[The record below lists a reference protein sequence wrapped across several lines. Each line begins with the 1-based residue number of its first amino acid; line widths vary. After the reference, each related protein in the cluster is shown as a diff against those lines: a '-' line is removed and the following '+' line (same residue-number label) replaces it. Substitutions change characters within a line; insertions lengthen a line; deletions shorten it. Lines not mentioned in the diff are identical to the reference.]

1 MYDIWKAPLFFVGTG
16 GGPLAKPTERMEG
29 GKGGDDQEV
38 QSMVSISS
46 MSESLMFGM
55 ESWSFLASI
64 KSRMNGTLHC
74 SSDFIGWYFTLNASS
89 GTSSLTS
96 DLSVLRRMFLRLDPV
111 VDLAS

>member
-1 MYDIWKAPLFFVGTG
+1 MRLCTIFGKLHYFFVGTG

-46 MSESLMFGM
+46 RSESLICGI

-64 KSRMNGTLHC
+64 ISWMNGILHC
-74 SSDFIGWYFTLNASS
+74 SSDFIGWYFTLNAS
-89 GTSSLTS
+89 
-96 DLSVLRRMFLRLDPV
+96 
-111 VDLAS
+111 